1 MFFVFWC
8 KLCVSSVLYQFYG
21 LWHRSF
27 SVDDILLIYLF
38 SLFLWN
44 VYLLCKSNFD
54 SFLFLVFFC
63 FDAHWKSSLVIFL
76 TLSKKPFKIYLI
88 AHSLTEKVCIYQII
102 TATCEESL
110 KNCSNFDRWQ
120 GHNLFLLC
128 NEIWRLQR
136 WIY

>member
-38 SLFLWN
+38 SPFLPN
-44 VYLLCKSNFD
+44 VYLLCETILIPSY
-54 SFLFLVFFC
+54 C
-63 FDAHWKSSLVIFL
+63 FDAYWKSSLVIFL

-128 NEIWRLQR
+128 NEIWILTFAKVK
-136 WIY
+136 IL

>member
-8 KLCVSSVLYQFYG
+8 KLCVSLVLYQFYW
-21 LWHRSF
+21 LYHRSF
-27 SVDDILLIYLF
+27 SVDDMLLIYLF
-38 SLFLWN
+38 SLLLWN
-44 VYLLCKSNFD
+44 VNLLFGIISII
-54 SFLFLVFFC
+54 SFC

-110 KNCSNFDRWQ
+110 KTCFCYAMKSKFDVCKGEGIKLKLASNNFS
-120 GHNLFLLC
+120 C
-128 NEIWRLQR
+128 
-136 WIY
+136 